1 MARGDVETVSK
12 NGQWVNRVE
21 GEAELSQGYASKE
34 EAVEE
39 GARLAAET
47 GIWVSLGSDSH
58 WAGDVGELEAAL
70 SLVLE
75 AGIKPE
81 HILNT
86 SVAQVEEF
94 IARRREVRPKRKR
107 AAEKLTL
114 V

>member
-47 GIWVSLGSDSH
+47 GARHTVRDAPATGVVTDEQESDEGESS
-58 WAGDVGELEAAL
+58 GDDV
-70 SLVLE
+70 
-75 AGIKPE
+75 ID
-81 HILNT
+81 
-86 SVAQVEEF
+86 VEDL
-94 IARRREVRPKRKR
+94 P
-107 AAEKLTL
+107 
-114 V
+114 